1 MKLSDVSIKR
11 PVGVIMIVLGILAL
25 GFVSLK
31 NLAIDLFPEID
42 LPVAAITTTY
52 SGAGPQEVEQL
63 VTRPIEA
70 AISSL
75 QGIDTIQS
83 VSQPHASLII
93 MLFQNGTD
101 LDNAL
106 LEVRERVDQVK
117 GMLPENAGDP
127 GVIRFDPQQT
137 PIMTLGLGG
146 ADLSQLEQLAEDQV
160 VPYLERVDHVAS
172 VTSMGGRTREI
183 QLVLDQAELRQY
195 GLSAG
200 QIAQAL
206 QAENR
211 SASAGVIT
219 KGSLEQQ
226 IRINGEFVSLQ
237 DIASTLIPLPAG
249 GHITVG
255 DIADIQDTFVEETTI
270 TQVNGKQALVLSVM
284 KQSGGNTVEVAED
297 VSKAITRIQERL
309 PDGVELSVVMDM
321 STFIRS
327 SIDSVISNLI
337 VGGGMAVLILI
348 LFLRSIRPVLV
359 ISVSIPIAVI
369 STFTLMYF
377 TGQTLN
383 IISMGGLALGIGM
396 MVDSSIV
403 ILENIFTH
411 RQRGASPM
419 EAARKG
425 ASELGSAVVA
435 STLTTMVV
443 FVPIIYV
450 EGLASDLFTPMALTV
465 AFSLFASMVAALTI
479 VPMLGARW
487 LSNKSVQSQ
496 TSEKGFNRWFI
507 KLSNGY
513 RNSLKWALGHRKTTV
528 WTTFALF
535 ILSFVLI
542 PFIGFEFAPE
552 SDQGSMQIMVETP
565 AGTKL
570 EETEKIVDQVQEQ
583 VQKYENIIETS
594 YMTIGSGGGFSL
606 GATSN
611 QATFFVQL
619 VPSTERDITTQEL
632 TEELNQSLANLP
644 GAEIE
649 ISSMGVSFSMGAP
662 IQVKLIGPELDI
674 LNQLSEEIVMLVSQ
688 IEGTHNVTSTQEQG
702 RPEIQVE
709 IKRDISQS
717 YGLSYMQIMQH
728 LDVHFNGQ
736 VATLYREDGNEYDV
750 RLVVPK
756 EQRTTISDLET
767 LVIPTPSGALVPL
780 SSVAEL
786 KQIQGPTAINR
797 ENQQRQ
803 VNITSEILGRDLISV
818 TSDINRALANLTFPE
833 GYDYSTGGETED
845 MQETFADLGL
855 ALVFAIFLIYVVMA
869 VQFESVLYPFVVMFS
884 IPTMLIGVLFG
895 SFVTGTPISIM
906 TFIGLIIL
914 AGIVVNN
921 AIILIDY
928 INQQRGRGIERQEA
942 IIIAGPARLRAIMM
956 TVLTTVLAMVPMALG
971 IGEGSEQQAPMAITV
986 IFGLMFSTLFTLFL
1000 VPVVYT
1006 YLDDISNWIKRVI
1019 FRKPAKPSTPAPT
1032 GGLEVKG

>member
-1 MKLSDVSIKR
+1 MKLSDLSIKR
-11 PVGVIMIVLGILAL
+11 PVGLIMIVLGILAL
-25 GFVSLK
+25 GFVSLRD
-31 NLAIDLFPEID
+31 LTIDLFPEID

-63 VTRPIEA
+63 VTRPIES

-83 VSQPHASLII
+83 VSQPNASLII

-117 GMLPENAGDP
+117 GMLPESAGDP
-127 GVIRFDPQQT
+127 GVMRFDPQQT

-146 ADLSQLEQLAEDQV
+146 ADLSQMEDLAENQV
-160 VPYLERVDHVAS
+160 VPFLERVDHVAS
-172 VTSMGGRTREI
+172 VTTMGGRTREI
-183 QLVLDQAELRQY
+183 QLVLDQAELKQY

-200 QIAQAL
+200 QITQAL
-206 QAENR
+206 QSENR
-211 SASAGVIT
+211 SASAGVVT
-219 KGSLEQQ
+219 KGTQEQQ
-226 IRINGEFVSLQ
+226 IRINGEFTSLD
-237 DIASTLIPLPAG
+237 DIAATIIPLQTG
-249 GHITVG
+249 GHVTVG
-255 DIADIQDTFVEETTI
+255 DIADIQDTFTEEETI

-284 KQSGGNTVEVAED
+284 KQSGGNTVEVAEG
-297 VSKAITRIQERL
+297 VSDAIGDIQERL
-309 PDGVELSVVMDM
+309 PDGVELSVVMDT
-321 STFIRS
+321 SDFIRS
-327 SIDSVISNLI
+327 SISSVIQNLI

-348 LFLRSIRPVLV
+348 LFLRSISPVLV

-411 RQRGASPM
+411 RQRGETAI
-419 EAARKG
+419 EAAKKG

-443 FVPIIYV
+443 FVPIVYV

-465 AFSLFASMVAALTI
+465 TFSLFASMVAALTI
-479 VPMLGARW
+479 VPMLSSRL
-487 LSNKSVQSQ
+487 LSDKSVQAQVSN
-496 TSEKGFNRWFI
+496 KGFNRLFH
-507 KLSNGY
+507 KLSNSY
-513 RNSLKWALGHRKTTV
+513 RRALKWVLGHRKTTIF
-528 WTTFALF
+528 TTVALF
-535 ILSFVLI
+535 IFSFVLV
-542 PFIGFEFAPE
+542 PFIGFELAPE
-552 SDQGSMQIMVETP
+552 SDQGSLQITVETP

-583 VQKYENIIETS
+583 VQKFEDITQSS
-594 YMTIGSGGGFSL
+594 YMTIGNADGFAL
-606 GATSN
+606 GATAS
-611 QATFFVQL
+611 QATFFIQL
-619 VPSTERDITTQEL
+619 VPSTERDISTQEV
-632 TEELNQSLANLP
+632 TEQLNETLPYLP

-649 ISSMGVSFSMGAP
+649 ISSMGASFSTGAP
-662 IQVKLIGPELDI
+662 IQVSLSGPELDT
-674 LNQLSEEIVMLVSQ
+674 LNQLSEEIAMLISQ
-688 IEGTHNVTSTQEQG
+688 IEGTNNVTSSQEQG

-709 IKRDISQS
+709 IKRDISQT

-728 LDVHFNGQ
+728 LDLHFNGQ

-750 RLVVPK
+750 RLVVPE

-780 SSVAEL
+780 HAVADL

-803 VNITSEILGRDLISV
+803 VNITSEVIGRDLFSV
-818 TSDINRALANLTFPE
+818 TNEVNQALNNLTFPE

-845 MQETFADLGL
+845 MQETFVDLGL
-855 ALVFAIFLIYVVMA
+855 ALVFAIFLVYVVMA
-869 VQFESVLYPFVVMFS
+869 VQFESVVYPFAVMFS
-884 IPTMLIGVLFG
+884 IPTMLIGVLLG
-895 SFVTGTPISIM
+895 SFITATPISMM

-921 AIILIDY
+921 AIVLIDY
-928 INQQRGRGIERQEA
+928 INQKRGHGMERKEA
-942 IIIAGPARLRAIMM
+942 IIEAGPARLRAIMM

-971 IGEGSEQQAPMAITV
+971 FGEGSEQQAPMAITV
-986 IFGLMFSTLFTLFL
+986 IFGLLFSTLFTMFL

-1006 YLDDISNWIKRVI
+1006 YLDDISNWVKRKV
-1019 FRKPAKPSTPAPT
+1019 FRIKPAAPASTGT
-1032 GGLEVKG
+1032 EIEG